1 MKHPLLKL
9 EPVIWL
15 LFGQGILVG
24 TILLTGWV
32 LILGIAAPLGI
43 VDALGWQHA
52 HALGANLLGRLVLAA
67 VIILPMWKGAHHM
80 RHVAIDLGGAD
91 RDAVVAPLL
100 YLTALLG
107 SLAGLV
113 AVVRL

>member
-24 TILLTGWV
+24 TVLLTGWV

-43 VDALGWQHA
+43 VDALGWEHA
-52 HALGANLLGRLVLAA
+52 HELGAGLAESPGQGGP
-67 VIILPMWKGAHHM
+67 V
-80 RHVAIDLGGAD
+80 GGAGTGAP
-91 RDAVVAPLL
+91 RVAPRGR
-100 YLTALLG
+100 TATG
-107 SLAGLV
+107 P
-113 AVVRL
+113 